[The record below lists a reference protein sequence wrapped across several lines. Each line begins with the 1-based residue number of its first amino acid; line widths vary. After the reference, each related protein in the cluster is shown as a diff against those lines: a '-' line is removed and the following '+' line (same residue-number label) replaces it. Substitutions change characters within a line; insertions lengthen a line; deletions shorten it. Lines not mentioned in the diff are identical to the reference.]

1 MIPRPL
7 PARWMNLLAVN
18 DDLPAALVAL
28 ARQCPVEP
36 ESRPGEDHPVLTP
49 EIAQRLARFASLT
62 QTFRTWWP
70 GDQTLARDN
79 PPPAPAGA
87 TPPLAV
93 LEFALQS
100 LEAWRNDAQPL
111 IDRHLALRAL
121 EADRLVLADLAQALG
136 KGHPD
141 PARIPADH
149 QHALALTGRVFV
161 LPLEAP
167 SPRLG
172 SDLLAREA
180 TGTKNRFLLV
190 VAPSAAMAAVQDAVT
205 AVNGRALAVPEE
217 WTGCGN
223 AFLPLLRQQLHAG
236 RDEILHIEQE
246 LARLG
251 QHHKVTWHL
260 REVARIQ
267 WFFGAIRTVATGEAF
282 SHLGGWVG
290 ADVEAGALNR
300 MLERSGV
307 RALATV
313 SADAPSPPPMLL
325 VNPWW
330 AKPFELFPTLLGT
343 PGANE
348 VDPSRLLAFVAPL
361 LFGFMFGDLGQGL
374 VIAAAGY
381 ALRRKLAASW
391 LLMTGGISAACF
403 GLLFGSFFCSE
414 AILPA
419 LWLHPTSHPLTVLGI
434 PLILGVLLVLTG
446 MGFRAQGAF
455 WNREGHHWLRHE
467 GGVPILYLGLLLAFF
482 SPAGWYLAAIGLAWF
497 AVGNGLEAPLS
508 LPARLAHLLET
519 LMQLGVNTLSFA
531 RVGAFALAHA
541 GLSQAVITLAD
552 LTGGGLA
559 GTIILVAGNLLIL
572 SLEGLVVSVQTT
584 RLILF
589 EFFVRFLRGEG
600 RPFRPLPPPPE

>member
-36 ESRPGEDHPVLTP
+36 ETLPGEDHPVLTP
-49 EIAQRLARFASLT
+49 EIAQRLSRFAHLT

-70 GDQTLARDN
+70 GDETLAN
-79 PPPAPAGA
+79 GTPAPALA
-87 TPPLAV
+87 LPPLEV
-93 LEFALQS
+93 LERALES
-100 LEAWRNDAQPL
+100 LEAWRHDAQPL
-111 IDRHLALRAL
+111 IDRHQTLRAL
-121 EADRLVLADLAQALG
+121 EADHLVLADLAAALG
-136 KGHPD
+136 ASRPD
-141 PARIPADH
+141 PARLATDPATS
-149 QHALALTGRVFV
+149 LALTGRVFA
-161 LPLEAP
+161 LPLDAP
-167 SPRLG
+167 PPRLG
-172 SDLLAREA
+172 NDILAREA

-190 VAPSAAMAAVQDAVT
+190 VGPIASMAPVHDAVT
-205 AVNGRALAVPEE
+205 ASNGRALAIPTD
-217 WTGCGN
+217 WTGSGA
-223 AFLPLLRQQLHAG
+223 AFLPLLRKRMHAG
-236 RDEILHIEQE
+236 RDELREIERE
-246 LARLG
+246 LTRMG
-251 QHHKVTWHL
+251 QHHNVALRL

-267 WFFGAIRTVATGEAF
+267 WFFSAIRNVAAGDAF

-290 ADVEAGALNR
+290 ADVEAGSLNR
-300 MLERSGV
+300 LLERSGV

-313 SADAPSPPPMLL
+313 TDETPTTPPMLL

-330 AKPFELFPTLLGT
+330 AKPFELFPTLLGA

-381 ALRRKLAASW
+381 ALRHKLAASW
-391 LLMTGGISAACF
+391 LLVTGGIAAACF

-419 LWLHPTSHPLTVLGI
+419 LWLHPTSHPLTVLGT
-434 PLILGVLLVLTG
+434 PLILGVSLVLTG
-446 MGFRAQGAF
+446 MGFRARGAF
-455 WNREGHHWLRHE
+455 WNHEGHHWLRHE

-482 SPAGWYLAAIGLAWF
+482 SPVGWYLAAIGLGWF
-497 AVGNGLEAPLS
+497 VVGNGLEAPRS
-508 LPARLAHLLET
+508 LPARLAHLLES

-559 GTIILVAGNLLIL
+559 GTIILVVGNLLIL

-589 EFFVRFLRGEG
+589 EFFVRFLRGDG